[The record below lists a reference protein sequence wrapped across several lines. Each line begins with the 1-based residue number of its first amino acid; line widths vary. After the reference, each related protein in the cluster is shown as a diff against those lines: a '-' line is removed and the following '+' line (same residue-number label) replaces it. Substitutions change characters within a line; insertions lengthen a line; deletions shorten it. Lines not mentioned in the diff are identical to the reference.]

1 MDAIALTQQL
11 VQFDTRNP
19 PGQEAACARFLAD
32 ILRDA
37 GFTVTPHDFADGR
50 TSLIARGAGASKR
63 APICLS
69 AHLDTVPLGEA
80 TWEREPLAGTIE
92 GDRLYGRGASE
103 DRKSVV

>member
-37 GFTVTPHDFADGR
+37 GFTVTPHDFAEGR
-50 TSLIARGAGASKR
+50 TSLIARGRGR
-63 APICLS
+63 RTGRPS
-69 AHLDTVPLGEA
+69 ACRR
-80 TWEREPLAGTIE
+80 TWTRS
-92 GDRLYGRGASE
+92 R
-103 DRKSVV
+103 